1 MLDKLDKVYHFP
13 GCPVVTGWL
22 ARNVPNSY
30 NDLVWGRKMPA
41 ELHRHYKWYAG
52 MEEALR
58 DRLTEAL
65 KGHGAEYA
73 EVRLETGEV
82 SHITYR
88 GHRVDEITRAAT
100 SGGNV
105 RARVG
110 GGWGFI
116 SFNELDGLEGRVALA
131 VKQARLVNRHEGCF
145 APVEP
150 VVDIVMP
157 EVAKDPRA
165 IAFSAKK
172 RLLDEYNE
180 IILGTSGIQTSS
192 ISYTDAFKKV
202 TFVSSEGS
210 YIEQSR
216 VDVTLR
222 ISAVARDGSEVQQT
236 SLSIGSKGDFGVVEG
251 LHERIRELAKRAVK
265 MLSAPKVKNGEYT
278 VVLDP
283 VLAGVF
289 THEAFGHLSESD
301 HIYENEK
308 LRQMMVLG
316 RKFGGNLLNIVDGAA
331 VPGLRGS
338 FKYDDE
344 GVPSQKTYL
353 IREGYLVG
361 RLHSRE
367 TAGVM
372 GEKPTGNARA
382 ISYLFPPIVRMTNTY
397 IEPGDVAFSDMI
409 KDIRLGIYARDWYGG
424 TTSLEMFTF
433 SAGEAYMIRE
443 GKVAEMVRPVTL
455 SGNVFTTLANIDAV
469 GNDLEMNQGGG
480 CGKADQAPLPVS
492 NGSPHIRI
500 RRCLVGGR

>member
-1 MLDKLDKVYHFP
+1 LRDQL
-13 GCPVVTGWL
+13 
-22 ARNVPNSY
+22 NV
-30 NDLVWGRKMPA
+30 
-41 ELHRHYKWYAG
+41 
-52 MEEALR
+52 ALR
-58 DRLTEAL
+58 VHQADYTEI
-65 KGHGAEYA
+65 
-73 EVRLETGEV
+73 RLETNDV

-88 GHRVDEITRAAT
+88 GRRVDEITRAAS

-105 RARVG
+105 RARVS
-110 GGWGFI
+110 GGWGFV
-116 SFNELDGLEGRVALA
+116 SFNELDGLKDKVALA
-131 VKQARLVNRHEGCF
+131 ARQARLVNRQEGYF
-145 APVEP
+145 APVDP
-150 VVDIVMP
+150 VVDTVQAEIR
-157 EVAKDPRA
+157 KDPRA
-165 IAFSAKK
+165 IPFADKK
-172 RLLDEYNE
+172 RLLDDYNG
-180 IILGTSGIQTSS
+180 IILSTPGIQTSS
-192 ISYTDAFKKV
+192 IAYADAFKKV
-202 TFVSSEGS
+202 TFASSEGS
-210 YIEQSR
+210 YIEQGR

-222 ISAVARDGSEVQQT
+222 LSAVARQDNEVQQT
-236 SLSIGSKGDFGVVEG
+236 SISIGSNGDFGVIEG
-251 LHERIRELAKRAVK
+251 LHKRIGEMAKRAVE

-278 VVLDP
+278 VILDP

-344 GVPSQKTYL
+344 GVPGQKTYL

-372 GEKPTGNARA
+372 NEKPTGNARA
-382 ISYLFPPIVRMTNTY
+382 VGYPFPPIVRMTNTY
-397 IEPGDVAFSDMI
+397 IEPGDTTFDDMI
-409 KDIRLGIYARDWYGG
+409 SDIRLGIYARDWYGG

-433 SAGEAYMIRE
+433 SSGEAYMIRD

-480 CGKADQAPLPVS
+480 CGKSDQAPLPVS